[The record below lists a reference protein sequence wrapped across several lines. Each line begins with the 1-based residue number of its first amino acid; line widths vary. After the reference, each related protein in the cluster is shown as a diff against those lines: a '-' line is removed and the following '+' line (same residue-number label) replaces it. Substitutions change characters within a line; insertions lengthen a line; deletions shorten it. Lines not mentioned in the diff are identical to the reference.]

1 MLAENRPI
9 GIRAAQEKA
18 RCEREDSLMPS
29 HLDEQ
34 SLVRANAQFWE
45 QMLGMQMDTVPFAED
60 LCVDIGHI
68 LVSVDILGTW
78 NGRIEVRMARNLADM
93 ATAAMLMQPVEAVVE
108 ADTLDATREIVNMI
122 AGLLKSSLPQPCSMA
137 VPESA
142 IATERLC
149 SVLHGENTLTVAFRH
164 EVGGL
169 LVRVREEK
177 PAS

>member
-1 MLAENRPI
+1 MLAENGPI
-9 GIRAAQEKA
+9 RIRVAQEKA
-18 RCEREDSLMPS
+18 GCKHEDSLMRT
-29 HLDEQ
+29 HLDEE

-45 QMLGMQMDTVPFAED
+45 QMLNMQMDTVPFTENY
-60 LCVDIGHI
+60 CVGIGHV
-68 LVSVDILGTW
+68 LVSVDLSGMW
-78 NGRIEVRMARNLADM
+78 KGRVEVRMARDLANA

-122 AGLLKSSLPQPCSMA
+122 AGLLKSSLPQPCSMT

-149 SVLHGENTLTVAFRH
+149 SLLHGENTLTVAFRH
-164 EVGGL
+164 EAGGL

-177 PAS
+177 GVH

>member
-1 MLAENRPI
+1 
-9 GIRAAQEKA
+9 
-18 RCEREDSLMPS
+18 MPP

-45 QMLGMQMDTVPFAED
+45 QMLGMQMDTIPFAEEF
-60 LCVDIGHI
+60 CVDAGHV
-68 LVSVDILGTW
+68 LVSVGLFGKW
-78 NGRIEVRMARNLADM
+78 NGRIELRMAMDLATA
-93 ATAAMLMQPVEAVVE
+93 ATAAMLMQPLEAVVE

-122 AGLLKSSLPQPCSMA
+122 GGLLKSSLPQPCSMT

-149 SVLHGENTLTVAFRH
+149 SLQHGENTLTVAFRH
-164 EVGGL
+164 AVGGL

-177 PAS
+177 AGS